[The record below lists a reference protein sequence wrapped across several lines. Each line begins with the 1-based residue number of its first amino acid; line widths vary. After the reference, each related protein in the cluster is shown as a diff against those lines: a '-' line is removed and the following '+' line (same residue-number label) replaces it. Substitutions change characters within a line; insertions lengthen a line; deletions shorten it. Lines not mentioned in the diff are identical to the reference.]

1 MIDLE
6 KLKESRDNLVNQL
19 ATLTAAPK
27 PTYSIAGRSVSWE
40 SYQKMLVEQIEKLE
54 ALIQKYGGEID
65 DVGYIL
71 TAVE

>member
-1 MIDLE
+1 MNLE

-19 ATLTAAPK
+19 ATLTASPK

-40 SYQKMLVEQIEKLE
+40 SYQVMLVDQIEKLE
-54 ALIQKYGGEID
+54 AMIGKYGGDID

-71 TAVE
+71 TGVE